1 VSQLAE
7 RLAERIARHGP
18 LPLDQF
24 IDAALYDVGG
34 FYASGASAGRRGDFI
49 TSPEVGPLFGA
60 VVARALDAW
69 WVGLGR
75 PDPYVVVEAGAGPGT
90 LARAV
95 LAARP
100 ACAAALRY
108 VLVER
113 TAAQR
118 SRHGPGLPLVPPAE
132 AFVGSDDDAA
142 AESDDGAFARGDA
155 AFVGDDDAA
164 LAGDDDPPAEVD
176 ADGRGHAG
184 GSSASANIGRAGGS
198 SASANIGRA
207 GGSPASANIG
217 RAGGSPA
224 SARTGRGPLCV
235 SLGELPAVRFTGV
248 VIANELLDNLAFG
261 LLVQDDGWR
270 EARVGVGDDGRFV
283 ELLVPPSG
291 PLPRGLPSTAP
302 LGARVPVQRGAAAW
316 LDDALAH
323 LERGRVVAFDYTSTT
338 AAMASRPWREWLR
351 TYREHERGG
360 HYLREPGTQDITCE
374 VALDQLGREPDAVR
388 TQAQWLQLHGI
399 DELVEEGR
407 RRWREQAHVGDL
419 DALRARSRVAE
430 AEALLDPAGLGG
442 FTVAE
447 WSKI

>member
-18 LPLDQF
+18 LPLEEF
-24 IDAALYDVGG
+24 VDAALYDAGG
-34 FYASGASAGRRGDFI
+34 FYASGASAGRRGDFL

-100 ACAAALRY
+100 ACATALRY

-118 SRHGPGLPLVPPAE
+118 ARHGTELPLVPPAE
-132 AFVGSDDDAA
+132 AFAGGDDDDA
-142 AESDDGAFARGDA
+142 E
-155 AFVGDDDAA
+155 
-164 LAGDDDPPAEVD
+164 
-176 ADGRGHAG
+176 ADVAQGGRGGAPR
-184 GSSASANIGRAGGS
+184 APANR
-198 SASANIGRA
+198 
-207 GGSPASANIG
+207 
-217 RAGGSPA
+217 
-224 SARTGRGPLCV
+224 GRGPLCV
-235 SLGELPAVRFTGV
+235 SLGELPAVQLTGV

-261 LLVQDDGWR
+261 LLVHDGEWR
-270 EARVGVGDDGRFV
+270 EARVGVADDGRFV
-283 ELLVPPSG
+283 ELLMPPSG

-302 LGARVPVQRGAAAW
+302 LGARAPVQRQAAVW
-316 LDDALAH
+316 LEDALAH

-351 TYREHERGG
+351 TYRGHERGG
-360 HYLREPGTQDITCE
+360 HYLRDPGSQDITCE

-399 DELVEEGR
+399 DELVAQGR
-407 RRWREQAHVGDL
+407 RQWREQAHIGDL

-430 AEALLDPAGLGG
+430 AEALLDPTGLGS

-447 WSKI
+447 WSKP